1 MIDRHCVKRLVG
13 IACFISI
20 LGLSSG
26 DAALATMYQWTDEHG
41 TVGFTDDLQRVP
53 PEHRKSA
60 KRLEEKSSR
69 TMLAAPT
76 ITNPTVAERSANA
89 PAAASPIVSD
99 ADRYAVW
106 LERLDK
112 ARKDLEE
119 LKVQRQ
125 KAEDE
130 RIRMLR
136 QVWYQWGF
144 VDDEQ
149 FAKQLAKI
157 RDLDRQIRDKE
168 YELGSSIP
176 DQARRASIP
185 PGVLRSP

>member
-1 MIDRHCVKRLVG
+1 MFDGHWVKRLVG
-13 IACFISI
+13 IACFISAVAVSA
-20 LGLSSG
+20 GN
-26 DAALATMYQWTDEHG
+26 AALATIYQWTDEHG

-53 PEHRKSA
+53 PEYRKSA

-69 TMLAAPT
+69 IMLAAPAITHRST
-76 ITNPTVAERSANA
+76 IERSATA
-89 PAAASPIVSD
+89 PAAGAIETD
-99 ADRYAVW
+99 ADRYTAW
-106 LERLDK
+106 LDRVDK
-112 ARKDLEE
+112 ARTELEE

-157 RDLDRQIRDKE
+157 RDLDQQIRDKE
-168 YELGSSIP
+168 YDLESSIP
-176 DQARRASIP
+176 DQARRASVP
-185 PGVLRSP
+185 PGLLRSP